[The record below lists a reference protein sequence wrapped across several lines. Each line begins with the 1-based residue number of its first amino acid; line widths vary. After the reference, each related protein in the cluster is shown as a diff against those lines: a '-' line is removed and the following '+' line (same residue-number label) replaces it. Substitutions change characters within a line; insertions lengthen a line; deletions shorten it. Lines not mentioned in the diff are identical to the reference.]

1 MQENKDQL
9 KEEISKLENFKQ
21 TMYLS
26 EASKKWNALD
36 PQIKQRYIDKA

>member
-9 KEEISKLENFKQ
+9 KEEMNKLENFKKH
-21 TMYLS
+21 MYLS

-36 PQIKQRYIDKA
+36 PQVKQRYIDKA